1 MRYHN
6 PFLPAAEMSQ
16 FPNFQQPP
24 ALPLRLKYLH
34 SPSLGDQTKSLS
46 ALRLLFLHLHSS
58 IYLLTCNRT
67 PAPLLLMPGPN
78 RQCVSRQCVVT
89 MRRQGGRG
97 LSRIRNLS
105 LQCVVSVIAKSHTQ
119 AAGALQKWMQLWL
132 WPTVLFHL
140 PSVCFKVAAWHD
152 APHCLPWCYGRLG
165 SKVFVTRTY
174 ENTELSVSA
183 YQRLIEWLDLKNL
196 WYHHISS
203 KALLYRSMANLVA
216 MIAPH

>member
-1 MRYHN
+1 MQPYACALTPHAWPEQAMRHQAMCRHN
-6 PFLPAAEMSQ
+6 A
-16 FPNFQQPP
+16 
-24 ALPLRLKYLH
+24 
-34 SPSLGDQTKSLS
+34 
-46 ALRLLFLHLHSS
+46 SS
-58 IYLLTCNRT
+58 
-67 PAPLLLMPGPN
+67 
-78 RQCVSRQCVVT
+78 
-89 MRRQGGRG
+89 GGTG
-97 LSRIRNLS
+97 IIRNLS
-105 LQCVVSVIAKSHTQ
+105 SQCVVSVIVKVIQ

-174 ENTELSVSA
+174 ENTKLSVSA

>member
-1 MRYHN
+1 VIRPN
-6 PFLPAAEMSQ
+6 PFLPSGSS
-16 FPNFQQPP
+16 FSICI
-24 ALPLRLKYLH
+24 PLFIFSHATVRLRPY
-34 SPSLGDQTKSLS
+34 
-46 ALRLLFLHLHSS
+46 SS
-58 IYLLTCNRT
+58 CLART
-67 PAPLLLMPGPN
+67 GNASSGN
-78 RQCVSRQCVVT
+78 VSSQCVVRGDGDYPESVVA
-89 MRRQGGRG
+89 MRRQRH
-97 LSRIRNLS
+97 
-105 LQCVVSVIAKSHTQ
+105 CKSHTQ

-174 ENTELSVSA
+174 ENTKLSVSA